1 MECVQRFDRSL
12 LRSASQRGTL
22 GAVTTLLSAYRV
34 MNQTQ
39 LIQSAK
45 QHDTSA
51 IATLLN
57 QSLSSRRM
65 EIIEVTIEENSLSLK
80 LRSRRIPD
88 QHKIIPF
95 LTEELSTLNIPSI
108 EQAIIYGLSE
118 ESVTPAW
125 EQTIPL
131 TKNCSI
137 AGFVTK
143 IEARPIVEEII
154 EVESPE
160 KPEEV
165 QDNAEESVEKAEEPP
180 ETAETSEEKEPER
193 SLPSRYALPTSPPD
207 TVTQSAASSS
217 LVSLVVALAIGF
229 ALGMMA
235 GMFFGYQKAISDG
248 ALRTTPTIPDAP
260 TGTIEP
266 TR

>member
-1 MECVQRFDRSL
+1 
-12 LRSASQRGTL
+12 
-22 GAVTTLLSAYRV
+22 

-57 QSLSSRRM
+57 QSLSLRRM

-118 ESVTPAW
+118 ESVTSAW

-160 KPEEV
+160 NPEEV
-165 QDNAEESVEKAEEPP
+165 QDKAEESAETSEETP

-193 SLPSRYALPTSPPD
+193 SIPSRYALPTPPVAEAAKAD
-207 TVTQSAASSS
+207 ASSS

-229 ALGMMA
+229 AWGMMA

-248 ALRTTPTIPDAP
+248 ALRTTPTIPETP

>member
-1 MECVQRFDRSL
+1 
-12 LRSASQRGTL
+12 
-22 GAVTTLLSAYRV
+22 

-57 QSLSSRRM
+57 QSLSLRRM

-88 QHKIIPF
+88 QHKLIPF

-108 EQAIIYGLSE
+108 EQAIVYGLSE

-125 EQTIPL
+125 EQTIHL
-131 TKNCSI
+131 TQNCSI

-154 EVESPE
+154 EAESPE
-160 KPEEV
+160 KPEET
-165 QDNAEESVEKAEEPP
+165 QAEGEESAETTEEPP
-180 ETAETSEEKEPER
+180 ETAATSQEEETER
-193 SLPSRYALPTSPPD
+193 SIPSRYALPTPPPD
-207 TVTQSAASSS
+207 KVTQADASSS
-217 LVSLVVALAIGF
+217 LVPLVVALAIGF

-235 GMFFGYQKAISDG
+235 GMFFGYQKAISEG
-248 ALRTTPTIPDAP
+248 ALRTTPTIPDTP
-260 TGTIEP
+260 TGTLEP